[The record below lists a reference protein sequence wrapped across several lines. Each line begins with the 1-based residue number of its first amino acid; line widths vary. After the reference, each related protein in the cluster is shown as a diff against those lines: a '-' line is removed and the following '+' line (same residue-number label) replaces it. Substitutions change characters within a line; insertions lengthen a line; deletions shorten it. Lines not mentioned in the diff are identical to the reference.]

1 MWQVVL
7 GITPATVTLFLL
19 AAMALAL
26 ALALWA
32 GRAPERAAPR
42 RTAGV
47 LLGCWLVV
55 VLVATLAPS
64 QPIGSGDA
72 TVWWLPGEGLFDPG
86 APLLPLELSMLVRQ
100 QLANAALFLPVPMLL
115 RFALPGRSVAAAFL
129 AGVGLCVLIEVGQL
143 MMRAGRVADVN
154 DVLCG
159 AAGTGIGLGLA
170 GLARL
175 AAAFMRRRGPRR
187 RVARA
192 AP

>member
-7 GITPATVTLFLL
+7 GITPATVALFLL
-19 AAMALAL
+19 VATALAL
-26 ALALWA
+26 TLALWA
-32 GRAPERAAPR
+32 GRAPQSAAPR

-47 LLGCWLVV
+47 LLGCWLLL
-55 VLVATLAPS
+55 VLVMTLAPS

-86 APLLPLELSMLVRQ
+86 APLLPQELSMLVRQ
-100 QLANAALFLPVPMLL
+100 QLTNAALFLPVPMLL

-129 AGVGLCVLIEVGQL
+129 AGVGLCVLIEVAQL
-143 MMRAGRVADVN
+143 MMRAGRIADVN

-170 GLARL
+170 ALARL
-175 AAAFMRRRGPRR
+175 AAAVMRRRGPRR

>member
-7 GITPATVTLFLL
+7 GITPATVALFLL
-19 AAMALAL
+19 AATALAL

-32 GRAPERAAPR
+32 GRAPQSAAPR

-47 LLGCWLVV
+47 LLGCWLLL
-55 VLVATLAPS
+55 VLVMTLAPS

-86 APLLPLELSMLVRQ
+86 APLLPQELSMLVRQ
-100 QLANAALFLPVPMLL
+100 QLTNAALFLPVPMLL

-129 AGVGLCVLIEVGQL
+129 AGVGLCVLIEVAQL
-143 MMRAGRVADVN
+143 MMRAGRIADVN

-170 GLARL
+170 ALARL
-175 AAAFMRRRGPRR
+175 AAAVMRRRGPRR